1 MVYFT
6 SIEPTQHY
14 LDYHAKNVPWDKVV
28 EIILTTKNP
37 RKKGNKFEIKKEY
50 LVKLNKV
57 INDQTISRLKKGI
70 KLAEGTAKA
79 DDVNKKNN
87 FQVLQ
92 RTNNYC

>member
-37 RKKGNKFEIKKEY
+37 RKKGNKFEIKKEGY
-50 LVKLNKV
+50 YILFKIEKNTLYV
-57 INDQTISRLKKGI
+57 IN
-70 KLAEGTAKA
+70 AK
-79 DDVNKKNN
+79 
-87 FQVLQ
+87 
-92 RTNNYC
+92 R